1 MRVRK
6 YSIAAVAAAI
16 LLCSGLVLAQDD
28 SPPWSMVSI
37 YHVAPGKHMEFLKWM
52 QQQEAISK
60 EAGVESSK
68 WYSHVDGANWDF
80 VVISPMTTE
89 AQDKQ
94 IEKLTREKGH
104 PTGFWPAVS
113 GHDGQSYR
121 HDGCRPGIRR
131 RSGQGGIGVGK
142 QVYGRRKL
150 RSNPG
155 CSGAFQIG
163 GFRRSLEIEIP
174 G

>member
-104 PTGFWPAVS
+104 PTGFKAGLQFRTMMANHTDTMAVGPVS
-113 GHDGQSYR
+113 VDDLVKAGS
-121 HDGCRPGIRR
+121 
-131 RSGQGGIGVGK
+131 
-142 QVYGRRKL
+142 
-150 RSNPG
+150 
-155 CSGAFQIG
+155 
-163 GFRRSLEIEIP
+163 E
-174 G
+174 